1 MVSYFKGAYGMVL
14 LREQILGPARFDWAL
29 RKYIKDWAY
38 KHPSPS
44 DFFREMQSE
53 GGEDLSWFW
62 RGWYFEN
69 WTYDVSADRI
79 DGISVQLANRGQLV
93 LPTTVEAT
101 FKDGTTE
108 RVRLPVETWLTR
120 STFTWTP
127 QKRAPI
133 ARVTVDPDHQLPDD
147 DRRNNT
153 ISAE

>member
-1 MVSYFKGAYGMVL
+1 
-14 LREQILGPARFDWAL
+14 
-29 RKYIKDWAY
+29 
-38 KHPSPS
+38 
-44 DFFREMQSE
+44 
-53 GGEDLSWFW
+53 
-62 RGWYFEN
+62 
-69 WTYDVSADRI
+69 VSADRI
-79 DGISVQLANRGQLV
+79 DGISVQLTNRGQLV

-108 RVRLPVETWLTR
+108 RVRLPVETWLSRT
-120 STFTWTP
+120 TFTWTP